1 VIPQLRDWH
10 ARYQEAGLTIVG
22 VHSPEFFWERKH
34 ERVEAATRKFSILY
48 PVVLDNNLA
57 IWERYGVSAWPTT
70 IVVDRRGF
78 IRYRHVGEGGYATT
92 EALLRR
98 LLDEPA

>member
-22 VHSPEFFWERKH
+22 VHTPEFFWERRH
-34 ERVEAATRKFSILY
+34 DSVMAATRKLAVPY
-48 PVVLDNNLA
+48 PVVLDNDFA
-57 IWERYGVSAWPTT
+57 IWERYSVSAWPTM
-70 IVVDRRGF
+70 ILVDRRGF
-78 IRYRHVGEGGYATT
+78 MRYRHVGEGAYATT
-92 EALLRR
+92 EAMLRR